1 MYLTTPCPVAA
12 VADLLF
18 LIMCVPFTAVDYV
31 LMSNWPFGLLWC
43 RTVQERTQ
51 RDT

>member
-1 MYLTTPCPVAA
+1 VAA

-43 RTVQERTQ
+43 RTVQERTK
-51 RDT
+51 RDQTIN